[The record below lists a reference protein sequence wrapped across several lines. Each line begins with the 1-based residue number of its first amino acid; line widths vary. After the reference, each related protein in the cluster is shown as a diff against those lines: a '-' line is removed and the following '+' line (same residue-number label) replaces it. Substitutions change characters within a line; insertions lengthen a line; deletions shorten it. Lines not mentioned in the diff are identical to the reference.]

1 MLCRERCFWKRFGI
15 CILTLRPTSLMFTLG
30 ACVGRWTASRHI
42 RSSTPYAASGFPF
55 VLLAKTLRS
64 TTFKLALIS
73 IGVFGALV
81 FALFGYV
88 YWSTTTFVLSRSDS
102 VIEAEQAMLRNIY
115 DTSGRDDVVR
125 AIDQHKAAARLEGGV
140 YLLANESFAPVA
152 GNLEEWPSALRGA
165 NKWGEFKSA
174 GLDPKAGTDQSLFRA
189 KWETLPDG
197 FHLLVGRDIS
207 DLGRFADGIY
217 AALAFTILLIF
228 ALAAVASVSVTRRT
242 VGRIESINAIS
253 RSIMESGLGRRIPL
267 RGTQDE
273 WDHLAQNLNSML
285 ERIEVA
291 EVKQV
296 SENVAHDLRTPLTR
310 MRGRLEKAGID
321 KSVTDQ
327 DQSLISE
334 TIADL
339 DDVLRMFS
347 SLTRISQVEA
357 TDRKVAFRT
366 VNLVEI
372 ATGVAELFDAAAESK
387 GGRVEVIGDKSVRIS
402 ADRDLLFDAISNLV
416 DNAIKH
422 GREGCIVIVG
432 VEQKDSEAVLSIS
445 DDGSGIPPDEFEHVF
460 KRFYRLE
467 RSRSMPGNGLGLS
480 LVAAVARLHGAR
492 IALSDNRPGLKVELQ
507 FLLLDGVRGNNR
519 ERASGVARKE

>member
-1 MLCRERCFWKRFGI
+1 
-15 CILTLRPTSLMFTLG
+15 
-30 ACVGRWTASRHI
+30 
-42 RSSTPYAASGFPF
+42 

-174 GLDPKAGTDQSLFRA
+174 GLIPKAGTDQSLFRA

-285 ERIEVA
+285 ERIEGLMA

-296 SENVAHDLRTPLTR
+296 TDNVAHDLRTPLTR
-310 MRGRLEKAGID
+310 VRGRLEKASIERGAAD
-321 KSVTDQ
+321 H
-327 DQSLISE
+327 DQSLITE

-357 TDRKVAFRT
+357 TSQKIAFRT
-366 VNLVEI
+366 VNPHEI
-372 ATGVAELFDAAAESK
+372 ATAVGDLFDAAAEST

-402 ADRDLLFDAISNLV
+402 ANGDLLFDALSNLV

-422 GREGCIVIVG
+422 GRDSGVVIVS
-432 VEQKDSEAVLSIS
+432 VDQKDGGAILSIA
-445 DDGSGIPPDEFEHVF
+445 DDGPGIPPDEFEHVF

-467 RSRSMPGNGLGLS
+467 RSRSTPGNGLGLS
-480 LVAAVARLHGAR
+480 LVAAVARLHDADV
-492 IALSDNRPGLKVELQ
+492 ALSDNGPGLKVELR
-507 FLLLDGVRGNNR
+507 FPLLDEAV
-519 ERASGVARKE
+519 